1 MLIYYQSGTFLGHKG
16 IPKIKV
22 CPHTTKEVKA
32 LFTVGIITVSDKGY
46 KGERDDLSG
55 PAIEKI
61 LQTIGGKTV
70 DYKVVPDERGKIS
83 QAITDMTDKQRV
95 HLVLTTGGTG
105 FAARDVTPEAT
116 LDVIEKQVPGIPEA
130 MRLVSMQK
138 TAKAMLSRAVSGI
151 RKGSLIINLP
161 GSPKGAA
168 ESLEAILQ
176 ALPHGLLI
184 LQGEAGECGG
194 IDRQPALLE

>member
-1 MLIYYQSGTFLGHKG
+1 
-16 IPKIKV
+16 
-22 CPHTTKEVKA
+22 